1 MAKKPDIIQETLA
14 FWQKRTTRIL
24 TEKDA
29 EEIVENLTDFLILIL
44 ELDAKHTSEQVEKY
58 EIHV

>member
-1 MAKKPDIIQETLA
+1 MAKKQDVIQETLA
-14 FWQKRTTRIL
+14 FWQKRTTRRL

-44 ELDAKHTSEQVEKY
+44 ELDAKHKSEQVEKY
-58 EIHV
+58 EILV

>member
-1 MAKKPDIIQETLA
+1 MAKKQDVIQETLA
-14 FWQKRTTRIL
+14 FWQKRTTRRL

-44 ELDAKHTSEQVEKY
+44 EWDAKNTSGRVEKH

>member
-1 MAKKPDIIQETLA
+1 MAKKQDVIQETLE
-14 FWQKRTTRIL
+14 FWQKRTTRRL

-44 ELDAKHTSEQVEKY
+44 EWDAKHTSRRVEKH
-58 EIHV
+58 EILV